1 MKMQKIYWNLY
12 RLMKVRW
19 SHLNKLVDNI
29 NSPQDLK
36 KLSYD
41 ELTKLSREIRAFL
54 IDSVSKTGGHLASN
68 LGVVELTLALHKVF
82 NSPKDK
88 IVWDVGHQA
97 YVHKIITGR
106 KNDFSTLRQ
115 FKGLSGFPKCKESP
129 HDAFETGHSSTSIS
143 AGLGMAMA
151 RDLKGEKHS
160 VISIIGD
167 GALTGGMAFEALN
180 HAGHSEKDFIVILN
194 DNEMSISENVGG
206 LSKYLNKLRTDPVYF
221 KMKDDVEHILSRIP
235 AIGKSVVKTTQK
247 AKDTI
252 KYFFVPGMLFEELGF
267 TYVGPV
273 DGHDIKELTQVL
285 KRAKRMK
292 GPVLI
297 HTITKKGKGYKFA
310 EKHPDKYHGIGAFD
324 LKTGKKISN
333 SAGKTYSQIFSEAI
347 IEVAEE
353 NPSVVAITAAMPSGT
368 GLTDFAKKYPQRFFD
383 VGIAEQ
389 HAVTFA
395 AGLAADGIR
404 PAFAVYSTFLQRGY
418 DQVLHDVCLQNLPVV
433 FCIDRAGIVG
443 ADGETHHGV
452 FDISFLSNIP
462 NLKIVAPKD
471 GNELRTMI
479 KYAFSQNSP
488 IAIRYPRGV
497 SKDLSAEKSTED
509 IYEEKAEVVCKGKD
523 ICIMAVGKMVET
535 AIEVANMLK
544 KSNIESTVINAR
556 FIKPIDEKT
565 IISNIQ
571 DINRIIT
578 LEDNVEIGGFGS
590 QILDILNKNRIK
602 NKEVKVFAFPDKF
615 VEHGEAKLLFKEH
628 NLDAEGIYKQVV
640 ESFKL

>member
-1 MKMQKIYWNLY
+1 MGKFIE
-12 RLMKVRW
+12 
-19 SHLNKLVDNI
+19 NI
-29 NSPQDLK
+29 NSPKDIK
-36 KLSYD
+36 KLSYE
-41 ELTKLSREIRAFL
+41 ELEKLSREIRAFL

-115 FKGLSGFPKCKESP
+115 FKGLSGFPKCKESS
-129 HDAFETGHSSTSIS
+129 HDTFETGHSSTSIS

-151 RDLKGEKHS
+151 RDVKGEKHS

-206 LSKYLNKLRTDPVYF
+206 LSKYLNRLRTDPVYF

-267 TYVGPV
+267 TYIGPV
-273 DGHDIKELTQVL
+273 DGHDIKELTGVM
-285 KRAKRMK
+285 KRAKKMR
-292 GPVLI
+292 GPVII
-297 HTITKKGKGYKFA
+297 HTITKKGKGYKYA
-310 EKHPDKYHGIGAFD
+310 EKHPDKFHSVGVFD
-324 LKTGKKISN
+324 LKTGKKLSSSN
-333 SAGKTYSQIFSEAI
+333 GKTYSQIFSEALMD
-347 IEVAEE
+347 VAEQ
-353 NPSVVAITAAMPSGT
+353 NQSVVAITAAMPSGT
-368 GLTDFAKKYPQRFFD
+368 GLTDFASKYPKRFFD

-395 AGLAADGIR
+395 AGLASNGLR

-471 GNELRTMI
+471 GDELKTMI

-488 IAIRYPRGV
+488 IAIRYPRGT
-497 SKDLSAEKSTED
+497 SKNLGTENTSDD
-509 IYEEKAEVVCKGKD
+509 IFKEKAEVIEKGKD
-523 ICIMAVGKMVET
+523 ICIIAVGKMVEK
-535 AIEVANMLK
+535 ALEVSALLK
-544 KSNIESTVINAR
+544 ESNIESTVINAR
-556 FIKPIDEKT
+556 FIKPIDEET
-565 IISNIQ
+565 ILSNVKEI
-571 DINRIIT
+571 DRIIT
-578 LEDNVEIGGFGS
+578 LEDNVRIGGFGS
-590 QILDILNKNRIK
+590 QILDMLNKNSMYDK
-602 NKEVKVFAFPDKF
+602 AVKIFAFPDEF

-628 NLDAEGIYKQVV
+628 NLDAEGIYRQVV
-640 ESFKL
+640 ETFKF

>member
-1 MKMQKIYWNLY
+1 MGKIIENL
-12 RLMKVRW
+12 
-19 SHLNKLVDNI
+19 
-29 NSPQDLK
+29 NSPKDIK
-36 KLSYD
+36 KLSYE
-41 ELTKLSREIRAFL
+41 ELAKLSREIRAFL

-68 LGVVELTLALHKVF
+68 LGVVELTIALHKVF

-115 FKGLSGFPKCKESP
+115 FKGLSGFPKCKESD

-151 RDLKGEKHS
+151 RDVKGEKHS

-206 LSKYLNKLRTDPVYF
+206 LSKYLNRLRTDPVYF
-221 KMKDDVEHILSRIP
+221 KMKDDVEHILSMIP

-267 TYVGPV
+267 TYIGPV
-273 DGHDIKELTQVL
+273 DGHDIKELTGVMR
-285 KRAKRMK
+285 RAKKMK
-292 GPVLI
+292 GPVII
-297 HTITKKGKGYKFA
+297 HTITKKGKGYRYA
-310 EKHPDKYHGIGAFD
+310 EKHPDKFHGVGAFD
-324 LKTGKKISN
+324 LKTGKKLS
-333 SAGKTYSQIFSEAI
+333 SSSGKSYSQIFSEALMD
-347 IEVAEE
+347 VAEE

-368 GLTDFAKKYPQRFFD
+368 GLTDFASKYPKRFFD

-395 AGLAADGIR
+395 AGLASNGLR

-462 NLKIVAPKD
+462 NLKIAAPKD
-471 GNELRTMI
+471 GEELRTMI

-488 IAIRYPRGV
+488 MAIRYPRGT
-497 SKDLSAEKSTED
+497 SKSLSTENSNDD
-509 IYEEKAEVVCKGKD
+509 IFKEKAEVIQKGKD
-523 ICIMAVGKMVET
+523 ICIIAVGKMVEK
-535 AIEVANMLK
+535 AIEVAELLK
-544 KSNIESTVINAR
+544 ESNIESTVINAR
-556 FIKPIDEKT
+556 FIKPIDEET
-565 IISNIQ
+565 ILSNIKEI
-571 DINRIIT
+571 DRIIT
-578 LEDNVEIGGFGS
+578 LEDNVRIGGFGS
-590 QILDILNKNRIK
+590 QVLDMLNKNSINDK
-602 NKEVKVFAFPDKF
+602 DVKIFAFPDEF
-615 VEHGEAKLLFKEH
+615 VEHGETETLFKEH
-628 NLDAEGIYKQVV
+628 NLDAECIYRQVV
-640 ESFKL
+640 DVFKF